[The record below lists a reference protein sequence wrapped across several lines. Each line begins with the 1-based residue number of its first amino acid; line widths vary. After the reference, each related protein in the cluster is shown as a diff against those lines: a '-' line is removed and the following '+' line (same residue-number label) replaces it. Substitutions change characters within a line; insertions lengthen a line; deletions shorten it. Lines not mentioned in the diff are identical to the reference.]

1 VCVCVVSA
9 LLFGATAFAQ
19 QAPVASPYYV
29 DCNSSIASD
38 ATNKTLHSLAAVNA
52 LRLVAGDVVLFKR
65 GTTCAGALHPQGSG
79 SASAAIRLGAYGE
92 GRLPQI
98 KALATDDAVL
108 RLYDQQF
115 WEIASLDLSGSRV
128 MGVSISGRTGKLQH
142 IYLRDLRVHDVRG
155 EMLHKESGLIVI
167 RPDAS
172 TAHFEDVQIDGVLAS
187 ATTQWSGIFIA
198 GASHVRVL
206 NSMVHDVQGDGIAV
220 FNATDALIAHS
231 AAWHTGMQHW
241 QTIGTPN
248 AIWTWRCT
256 DCMVEDNEA
265 FLTDSPGVDGGAF
278 DIDFGNTRNTVR
290 RNFAH
295 DTAGYCVSVFG
306 AFGPTVTSVIAD
318 NLCIDNALSP
328 KLAQR
333 QGAML
338 IQTWQHGTI
347 RGLDISGNRI
357 YWQPP
362 GATPAIQ
369 IGVDLDAAG
378 VVLHDNEIWSS
389 GPSFVN
395 PELKYTGEHNR
406 FETEDPFHMAF
417 DMKPTRTA
425 GWRLVASV
433 PSSMLRDGL
442 DDRVRALLVLL
453 KSAASQFGHAG
464 LQVSLV
470 TDGDVSVLA
479 DDWSL
484 AADGI
489 TIETHSAAPEFSLAL
504 ISPQHQAAQEWHDTP
519 GPVEIGLRLR
529 QTVGPPN
536 FGYLDIEK
544 VAAH

>member
-1 VCVCVVSA
+1 MCACAA
-9 LLFGATAFAQ
+9 LLFGASSFAQ
-19 QAPVASPYYV
+19 QAPVARTYYV
-29 DCNSSIASD
+29 DCNASAD
-38 ATNKTLHSLAAVNA
+38 GPKSLHTLAAVNE
-52 LRLVAGDVVLFKR
+52 LRLAPGDAVLFKR
-65 GTTCAGALHPQGSG
+65 GTTCAGTLHPHGSG
-79 SASAAIRLGAYGE
+79 SAGAPIRLGAYGE
-92 GRLPQI
+92 GPLPQI
-98 KALATDDAVL
+98 KAPATDDAVV
-108 RLYDQQF
+108 RLYDQEF
-115 WEIASLDLSGSRV
+115 WEVGSLDLSGSRV
-128 MGVSISGRTGKLQH
+128 MGVSVSGRMGKLRH

-167 RPDAS
+167 RPEMS
-172 TAHFEDVQIDGVLAS
+172 TAHFEDIQIDGVLAS

-220 FNATDALIAHS
+220 FSSNDVMVSRS

-278 DIDFGNTRNTVR
+278 DIDFGNTRNAVR

-306 AFGPTVTSVIAD
+306 AFGPTIASVVAD

-328 KLAQR
+328 KLSQR

-347 RGLDISGNRI
+347 RGLDIYGNRI

-369 IGVDLDAAG
+369 IGVDLDATG
-378 VVLHDNEIWSS
+378 VLLHDNEVWSS

-395 PELKYTGEHNR
+395 PGLKYTGEHNR
-406 FETEDPFHMAF
+406 FEIEDPFHTAF
-417 DMKPTRTA
+417 EMKPARTA
-425 GWRLVASV
+425 GWRLVASL
-433 PSSMLRDGL
+433 PASMLREGM
-442 DDRVRALLVLL
+442 DDRVRAMLVLL
-453 KSAASQFGHAG
+453 KSASSQFGHAG

-470 TDGDVSVLA
+470 TDGDASALA

-484 AADGI
+484 IADGVTVETKS
-489 TIETHSAAPEFSLAL
+489 TIPEFSLAL
-504 ISPQHQAAQEWHDTP
+504 ISPQHQTVNEWHDTP
-519 GPVEIGLRLR
+519 GPSEIGLMLR